1 MKSGDTKKS
10 SVIGSKKNAMEM
22 CTPASKVA
30 KAVNAID
37 KKNADVKRDDRVDP
51 GVDLSGMAGKK
62 IYYYR
67 E

>member
-1 MKSGDTKKS
+1 
-10 SVIGSKKNAMEM
+10 M

-30 KAVNAID
+30 EAVNATD
-37 KKNADVKRDDRVDP
+37 KKNADVKRDACVDP